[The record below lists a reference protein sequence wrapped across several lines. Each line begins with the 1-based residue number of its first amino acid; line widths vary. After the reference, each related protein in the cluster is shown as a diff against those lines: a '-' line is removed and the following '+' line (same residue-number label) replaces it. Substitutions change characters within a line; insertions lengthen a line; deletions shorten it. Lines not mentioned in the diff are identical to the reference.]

1 MNYSVKVNDKDE
13 TNRSIEFR
21 INDYTDD
28 IEVVFSLDND
38 KFLMEMSNYEAVKLQ
53 EFLKNYL

>member
-1 MNYSVKVNDKDE
+1 MRYSLKVNDKDE

>member
-1 MNYSVKVNDKDE
+1 MNYSVKANDKDE

-38 KFLMEMSNYEAVKLQ
+38 KFLMEMSNSEAVKLQ
-53 EFLKNYL
+53 TFLKHYL